1 MSSSVSS
8 LLKNEAIKLNVNMN
22 TQDEETIKKLQ
33 TIKKNQAIRLKHNDS
48 SLTVD
53 DFSDDSDPDE
63 EKLPAAAS
71 PHHPSVL
78 NMLCGVLHVHHR
90 WNQYVP

>member
-33 TIKKNQAIRLKHNDS
+33 TIKKNQAIRLKQNDS

-63 EKLPAAAS
+63 EKLPAVAS
-71 PHHPSVL
+71 PHHL
-78 NMLCGVLHVHHR
+78 LDQQKQIAGDR
-90 WNQYVP
+90 AK